1 MSTDESNIN
10 EAHWAE
16 TFYVNHSYLYYPLLE
31 HLKKDAIL
39 EVNGL
44 CNLFEEFSVKKGSKI
59 LDFSCG
65 IGRHS
70 IPLVKNGYE
79 IVGFDPSQFFI
90 EKAMLYSEQELV
102 KEKRRIKLYKGNI
115 RDLKSILYSNYET
128 KFNAIILMFNSFG
141 YMGEDEDYKI
151 LKQLYNVAE
160 TGCILVI
167 ETENRDW
174 TIMNTPHH
182 YIWELGG
189 ILSNEIW
196 EFNQSTSTAVSKS
209 KFYKKDLKGDCF
221 RLQLE
226 LQIKLRLYSLHELQR
241 LLNSAGWD
249 LLKGYGNIKTL
260 ENASLKSQ
268 YVVTVSKK
276 K

>member
-1 MSTDESNIN
+1 MSINESNIN
-10 EAHWAE
+10 ETHWAE

-31 HLKKDAIL
+31 HLKKDAIM

-44 CNLFEEFSVKKGSKI
+44 CTLFEEFNVRKGSKI

-70 IPLVKNGYE
+70 IPLAKHGYE
-79 IVGFDPSQFFI
+79 IVGYDPSQFFI
-90 EKAMLYSEQELV
+90 EKAMLYSEQELY
-102 KEKRRIKLYKGNI
+102 KEKKKIRFYKGNI
-115 RDLKSILYSNYET
+115 SDLRNVLYSNYET

-151 LKQLYNVAE
+151 LKQLHSVAE

-182 YIWELGG
+182 YIWELEG

-209 KFYKKDLKGDCF
+209 KFYKKDLEDCF
-221 RLQLE
+221 RMQLE
-226 LQIKLRLYSLHELQR
+226 LQIKLRLYSLHELQS
-241 LLNSAGWD
+241 LLNSAGWTFI
-249 LLKGYGNIKTL
+249 KGYGNIKTL
-260 ENASLKSQ
+260 EYASLKSQ
-268 YVVTVSKK
+268 YIVTVSKK
-276 K
+276 N